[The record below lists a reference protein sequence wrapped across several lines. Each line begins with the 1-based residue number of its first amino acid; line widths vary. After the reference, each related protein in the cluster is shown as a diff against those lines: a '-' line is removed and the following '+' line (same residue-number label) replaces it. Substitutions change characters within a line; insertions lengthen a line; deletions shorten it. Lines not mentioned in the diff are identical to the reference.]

1 MTTSLT
7 KRIVF
12 DAHAIL
18 RWTQKEAGYQKV
30 KSFLVACRDGSAS
43 GYMNRINLGE
53 VHYKTIRVLGAESAK
68 DFMENFARLPITIVL
83 PDEPLIWKTAELK
96 AQYPISFAD
105 CFAAATAVIH
115 NASILTG
122 DPEFKK
128 LTKVVPIEWL

>member
-1 MTTSLT
+1 LT

-18 RWTQKEAGYQKV
+18 RWTQKEPGYQKV
-30 KSFLVACRDGSAS
+30 KSLMVACREGSVS

-53 VHYKTIRVLGAESAK
+53 VHYKTIRALGPEGAK
-68 DFMENFARLPITIVL
+68 DFMENFVRLPITIVL
-83 PDEPLIWKTAELK
+83 PDDGLIWKASELK

-105 CFAAATAVIH
+105 CFAAATALIH
-115 NASILTG
+115 NAAVLTG

-128 LTKVVPIEWL
+128 LTKVISVEWL